1 MNQAVNIAF
10 WAIYIL
16 SLYFAVFWFLVLMFK
31 GFGHNQ
37 PKITKYPFV
46 TIAIPAYNEERN
58 LKSTVDNLLKLNYPK
73 EKYEVIIVNDGS
85 RDRTSQVAK
94 QLIRN
99 HHGFDIRLIEQEN
112 NGKGSAINR
121 ALKIAKGEFF
131 IVLDADSYPEKDALV
146 NILPHFENSDVAVVL
161 PAMKVWEPKNLIQKI
176 QRSEYIVN
184 MFYKRIMSNLN
195 CVPVIPGPFSVYRTK
210 ILRDVGGFENRN
222 LTEDLEITLRLHSKH
237 HRIVQLLSPVVYT
250 KAPETPKALYKQRNR
265 WFKGTVLNVLRYRW
279 MAFNKQY
286 GDYGMI
292 QIPMT
297 LIAGLL
303 ALGLFGMFLYSA
315 IGPNLT
321 LLKNLFLVKFDILT
335 LLMNLKFNFNLFDPN
350 YALVFSMIMMI
361 AMTLIIAYLAHKS
374 LKEKVFKHGIIPFAI
389 FFLVYYLAMGVF
401 WTGVFINLLTGKKQK
416 W

>member
-16 SLYFAVFWFLVLMFK
+16 SLYFAVFWFLVLMLK
-31 GFGHNQ
+31 GFSHSQ

-46 TIAIPAYNEERN
+46 TIAIPAYNEEKNIRPT
-58 LKSTVDNLLKLNYPK
+58 LESVFKLNYPK
-73 EKYEVIIVNDGS
+73 EKYEIMVIDDGS
-85 RDRTSQVAK
+85 KDKTSRIVKSMMKENPQF
-94 QLIRN
+94 N
-99 HHGFDIRLIEQEN
+99 IRLIEQAN
-112 NGKGSAINR
+112 GGKGSAINQ

-131 IVLDADSYPEKDALV
+131 IVLDADSYPEHDALIK
-146 NILPHFENSDVAVVL
+146 ILPHFEKSDVAVVL
-161 PAMKVWEPKNLIQKI
+161 PAMKVWEPKNLLQKI

-210 ILRDVGGFENRN
+210 ILKSIGGFEKRN

-237 HRIVQLLSPVVYT
+237 HKIIQLLDPIVYT

-279 MAFNKQY
+279 MAFNREY

-303 ALGLFGMFLYSA
+303 ALGMFGMFLYSA
-315 IGPNLT
+315 IGPNMT
-321 LLKNLFLVKFDILT
+321 FFKNLFLVKFDIFT
-335 LLMNLKFNFNLFDPN
+335 LIRNLKFNFNIFDPN
-350 YALVFSMIMMI
+350 YALLFSMIT
-361 AMTLIIAYLAHKS
+361 MTLMSLIIVYLAHKS
-374 LKEKVFKHGIIPFAI
+374 LKEKIFKHGIAPFVL
-389 FFLVYYLAMGVF
+389 FLFAYYLAMGVF
-401 WTGVFINLLTGKKQK
+401 WTGVFINLITGKQQK